1 MRYSGSAIL
10 AGFLL
15 AVLGA
20 AAVAMIFGLPLAQA
34 HAGETPIWHLLRT
47 ALPVAAFALPGALTA
62 IMLAEARRVRGLPYW
77 LFVGAVLAA
86 VSFVTLVRGGGA
98 EILPQSMRSFMTL
111 FGMGLTGGFLY
122 WWLAGKKSGHFA
134 TALALASHGNSLDED
149 GLRKRCRACT
159 AMTLLLGLLPLAL
172 LGWHMIYKP
181 SPMLPWAIAAR
192 AEIDGTQQLTDAGL
206 PGTKFSI
213 DNYVGHITGFAADD
227 TARTKAFDKA
237 KSVLKPML
245 GGMGILPSVVAYLQ
259 NDIVV
264 PVPGTPAEPLAVANN
279 PPREE
284 AAKLKAD
291 ADARLA
297 VEQAKRKADDAA
309 AAAKAEADARQVAEA
324 AAEAKARADEASA
337 KAKAEQEV
345 LAVAE
350 EARRKADE
358 LTAQAKREEDS
369 RLAAEAKLK
378 ADAKAKA
385 EEELRQAAKANADA
399 AKAKAVAEEQ
409 KQAETEKL
417 AAEAEAKRLQ
427 DAADAAKKLAEVQIK
442 LQAAEGPTAAVPAVP
457 VPAAVASADA
467 QCASAFGDLFRS
479 FTIHFR
485 FRSSRIDSEAADY
498 LDRVAAVG
506 KQCSGYSL
514 DISGHTD
521 RTGDAAFNQVLGQQR
536 AISVRDALVKRG
548 IASERLNPQGYA
560 SERPFDPAR
569 TRAAFKLNRRVDFG
583 ASITQPLKDTAKQ
596 VTKMPVDQCNTE
608 FSRAFLADTIRFVGS
623 SALVTDAYGAYL
635 DRIASLLARCATYTL
650 AVNGHTDRRGSAAFN
665 QILSQERAIAVRQA
679 LVDRGVAATR
689 LSANG
694 YGGDRPFDPGDS
706 PGAYAL
712 NRRVDFGA
720 AVQAPKK

>member
-1 MRYSGSAIL
+1 MRRSGWAIL

-34 HAGETPIWHLLRT
+34 HAGEMPIWHLLRT

-86 VSFVTLVRGGGA
+86 VSFVTLVRGSGA
-98 EILPQSMRSFMTL
+98 EIIPQSMRSFMTL
-111 FGMGLTGGFLY
+111 LGMGLTGGFLY

-181 SPMLPWAIAAR
+181 SPMLPSAIAAR

-206 PGTKFSI
+206 PGTKFTI
-213 DNYVGHITGFAADD
+213 DNYVGHITGSAADD

-264 PVPGTPAEPLAVANN
+264 PVPGTPAELLAVAINR
-279 PPREE
+279 PRDE
-284 AAKLKAD
+284 AAKLKED
-291 ADARLA
+291 EDARLA
-297 VEQAKRKADDAA
+297 VEQAKRKADEAA
-309 AAAKAEADARQVAEA
+309 AVAKAETDARQ
-324 AAEAKARADEASA
+324 AAEAKAKADEASA
-337 KAKAEQEV
+337 KAKAEEEV
-345 LAVAE
+345 LAAAE
-350 EARRKADE
+350 EAKRKAGE
-358 LTAQAKREEDS
+358 LAAQAKREEDA

-378 ADAKAKA
+378 ADEAAAKAKA
-385 EEELRQAAKANADA
+385 EEELRQAAKVNADT

-409 KQAETEKL
+409 KKAETEKL

-427 DAADAAKKLAEVQIK
+427 VAADAAKKLAEAQIK
-442 LQAAEGPTAAVPAVP
+442 LQAAEGPIAAVPAVP
-457 VPAAVASADA
+457 IPPAVASADA

-560 SERPFDPAR
+560 SQRPFDPAR

-583 ASITQPLKDTAKQ
+583 AGLTPPTKDAAKQ
-596 VTKMPVDQCNTE
+596 VTKMPVDHCNTE
-608 FSRAFLADTIRFVGS
+608 FSRTFLADTIRFVGS

-635 DRIASLLARCATYTL
+635 DRIASLMASCPAHALTI
-650 AVNGHTDRRGSAAFN
+650 NGHTDRRGSAAFN

-679 LVDRGVAATR
+679 LVDRDVAVTR

-712 NRRVDFGA
+712 NRRVDFGV
-720 AVQAPKK
+720 AVQASKK